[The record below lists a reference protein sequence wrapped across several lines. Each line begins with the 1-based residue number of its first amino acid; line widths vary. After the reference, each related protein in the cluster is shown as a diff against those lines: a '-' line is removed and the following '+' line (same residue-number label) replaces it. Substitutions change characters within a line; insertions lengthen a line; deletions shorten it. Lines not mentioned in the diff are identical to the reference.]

1 MRELKWSN
9 DLQEIVIAQDTLT
22 ADEALDIL
30 TKELLG
36 DDYYIADPVTGPQG
50 NAIIVRD
57 ILSRYKRKHKRF
69 W

>member
-1 MRELKWSN
+1 MSELKWSN
-9 DLQEIVIAQDTLT
+9 DLKEVVIAQDTLT

-36 DDYYIADPVTGPQG
+36 EDYYVEGPIHATQC
-50 NAIIVRD
+50 NAAIVRD
-57 ILSRYKRKHKRF
+57 ILSRYKRKRKLF

>member
-36 DDYYIADPVTGPQG
+36 DDYYI
-50 NAIIVRD
+50 I
-57 ILSRYKRKHKRF
+57 
-69 W
+69 

>member
-1 MRELKWSN
+1 MKKLKWSS
-9 DLQEIVIAQDTLT
+9 DLKEVVVVQYTLT

-36 DDYYIADPVTGPQG
+36 ADYYIADPITGPQG

-57 ILSRYKRKHKRF
+57 ILSKYQRKHKRL